1 MEMERNKASKLQPII
16 DANKEY
22 QLASVIADIKR
33 VKAFG
38 NENWSKIRRIVRDI
52 K

>member
-1 MEMERNKASKLQPII
+1 MKTGTQQASKLQPII

-33 VKAFG
+33 VTAFG
-38 NENWSKIRRIVRDI
+38 NDNWNKIRRIVKDI

>member
-1 MEMERNKASKLQPII
+1 MVQNRASKLQPII

-22 QLASVIADIKR
+22 QLSSVIADIKR

-38 NENWSKIRRIVRDI
+38 NDNWYKIRRIVKDI

>member
-1 MEMERNKASKLQPII
+1 MKMEQNKASKLQPII

-38 NENWSKIRRIVRDI
+38 AEKWNKIRRLVKDI